1 MFLPKLLPLPDY
13 KTPLLDLNTQF
24 IQLMPHLWCK
34 GTGQRFNKDMYACW
48 VYQNRGT
55 KQNNASPTPRINR
68 RNDTGNPHSTIRR
81 YMASLF
87 FDLDAHSKVFIVM
100 RCRNRDCVNPR
111 HFLFFDHPR
120 PNLRKIL
127 NDDRK

>member
-1 MFLPKLLPLPDY
+1 
-13 KTPLLDLNTQF
+13 
-24 IQLMPHLWCK
+24 MPNLWCK

-48 VYQNRGT
+48 VYQNRLT
-55 KQNNASPTPRINR
+55 KRENASAGVKINR
-68 RNDTGNPHSTIRR
+68 RNETGNPHSTIRR

-87 FDLDAHSKVFIVM
+87 YDLDAYPKIFIVM
-100 RCRNRDCVNPR
+100 RCRNSDCVNPR

-127 NDDRK
+127 NDNRG